1 MFTHLLALLAD
12 NPPAQQQDQGNPL
25 SFMPLLVIGVILFY
39 LLILRPMRN
48 QEKERQ
54 NLLAQMNKGDKVI
67 TISAIYG
74 TIVSVSD
81 KPEVDEIVVKVDDNV
96 RLKMTKNAI
105 HRNLTNEEKAKEAKE
120 AAAKAKAEAKA
131 AKDATKAAAKAGK
144 DAAKAAAVTAT
155 PPAQPPSTSVTTKE
169 GKA

>member
-1 MFTHLLALLAD
+1 MWTSLLTVLAD
-12 NPPAQQQDQGNPL
+12 GAQQPQGGDQGGSPFANPL
-25 SFMPLLVIGVILFY
+25 FLIIPGVLLFY

-67 TISAIYG
+67 TISGIYG

-120 AAAKAKAEAKA
+120 AAQKAKAEAKA
-131 AKDATKAAAKAGK
+131 GKAAAKST
-144 DAAKAAAVTAT
+144 AVTAT